1 MIKQEIGNFIQS
13 RRAAL
18 SMKQEDLAELTGIT
32 TKTIYLIESGAGNP
46 AVATLEKIL
55 DVLGLELSVQI
66 KKTSE

>member
-1 MIKQEIGNFIQS
+1 MTKQEMGKFIQS

-55 DVLGLELSVQI
+55 NVLGLELSVQI
-66 KKTSE
+66 KKTVE